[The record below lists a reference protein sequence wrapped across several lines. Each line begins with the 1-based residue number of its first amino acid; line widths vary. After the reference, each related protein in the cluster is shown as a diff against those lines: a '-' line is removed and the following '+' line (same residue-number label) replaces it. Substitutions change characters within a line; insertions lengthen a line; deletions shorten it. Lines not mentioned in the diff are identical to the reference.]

1 MLPHFC
7 KMYLKYL
14 AGLCHHLAYIYTPYT
29 LGLYASIVCQKIM
42 IGLMLVPQKNE
53 RTKINC
59 QKKNITVNGFRT
71 KCERVFFP
79 AYFAWAL
86 IIMKAFVSHFICI
99 SYSGQQRITY
109 RTKISVSHSF
119 QMNGKKAYKLL
130 LSDNSISILLRSS
143 AVQHA

>member
-14 AGLCHHLAYIYTPYT
+14 AGLCHHLAYIHHTHWVCMLQWSARKSWLVWCWFRKKRANKNKLLKKIYNREWV
-29 LGLYASIVCQKIM
+29 LHKMRAS
-42 IGLMLVPQKNE
+42 
-53 RTKINC
+53 
-59 QKKNITVNGFRT
+59 
-71 KCERVFFP
+71 FFP

-86 IIMKAFVSHFICI
+86 IIMKAFLSHFICI
-99 SYSGQQRITY
+99 SHSGQQRITY

>member
-1 MLPHFC
+1 MPSF
-7 KMYLKYL
+7 
-14 AGLCHHLAYIYTPYT
+14 GIYIYTIHT
-29 LGLYASIVCQKIM
+29 GSVCFNSLPENHDWFDVGSAKKRAN
-42 IGLMLVPQKNE
+42 KNKLLE
-53 RTKINC
+53 
-59 QKKNITVNGFRT
+59 KKNITVNGFRT

>member
-1 MLPHFC
+1 MPSF
-7 KMYLKYL
+7 
-14 AGLCHHLAYIYTPYT
+14 GIYTPYT
-29 LGLYASIVCQKIM
+29 LGLYASMVCQKIM
-42 IGLMLVPQKNE
+42 IGLMLVPQKKRANKNKLLE
-53 RTKINC
+53 
-59 QKKNITVNGFRT
+59 KKYNREWVPHKMRAS
-71 KCERVFFP
+71 FFP

-86 IIMKAFVSHFICI
+86 IIMKAFLSHFICI
-99 SYSGQQRITY
+99 SHSGQQRITY